1 MQRVEVTSKFFL
13 ALASSVFLF
22 MSGVSLPPLG
32 IILLPFVP
40 QPVLLFGFKYGI
52 AAGLGVLA
60 VAFLLLFI
68 FAAQELAFIY
78 GVFAVMAGLL
88 LGLLGRIRAVEY
100 LVGAAA
106 AIMLSV
112 TAGLSYYFFGSW
124 ASMFQDLRTGM
135 TQQLDSAVR
144 LQEKM
149 GLPAD
154 SVSMLKDQAPQI
166 VEMMLRLLPALLLLS
181 FAFIVLINILYL
193 GRRFPERRREW
204 FSLPNLREWKT
215 FDPLVWGLIACGFVL
230 FLPGAALLGAVA
242 LNLLVVIGAC
252 YFAQGLA
259 VIAYFFNKNNVPRFL
274 RGLTY
279 VLIIFQQ
286 IFTLLVVGLGLFDLW
301 GDFRRLGKDKLTP
314 SQAA

>member
-1 MQRVEVTSKFFL
+1 MQRLEVTSKFFL

-32 IILLPFVP
+32 IVLLPFVP

-60 VAFLLLFI
+60 AAFLLLFI

-100 LVGAAA
+100 LVGATAA
-106 AIMLSV
+106 VMLSV

-193 GRRFPERRREW
+193 GRRFPEQRGEW
-204 FSLPNLREWKT
+204 FSLSNLREWKT
-215 FDPLVWGLIACGFVL
+215 PEPLVWGLIACGFVL
-230 FLPGAALLGAVA
+230 FLPGAGLLGAVA